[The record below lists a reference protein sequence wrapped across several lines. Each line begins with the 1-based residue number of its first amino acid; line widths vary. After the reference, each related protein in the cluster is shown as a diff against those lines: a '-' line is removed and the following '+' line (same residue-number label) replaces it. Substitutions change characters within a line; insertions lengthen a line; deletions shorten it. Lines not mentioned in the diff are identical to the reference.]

1 MLLEYGSRM
10 LLKKIDALCGR
21 TRRLEKHISL
31 VLLALNSNLCES
43 ANRLQILNS
52 VIFHAH
58 AQSALVRKWYAQR
71 VYINYLKVTII

>member
-1 MLLEYGSRM
+1 MLLEYGNRM

-43 ANRLQILNS
+43 AKRSTLFSMQQHMAGADPGLTVGGCWS
-52 VIFHAH
+52 G
-58 AQSALVRKWYAQR
+58 
-71 VYINYLKVTII
+71 

>member
-31 VLLALNSNLCES
+31 VLLALNSNLCMAMYGS
-43 ANRLQILNS
+43 DRYANVWQ
-52 VIFHAH
+52 
-58 AQSALVRKWYAQR
+58 
-71 VYINYLKVTII
+71 

>member
-1 MLLEYGSRM
+1 MLLEYGNRM

-43 ANRLQILNS
+43 EKRLQILSMQQHMGPATPHHQHNS
-52 VIFHAH
+52 YSRRNTHFVGE
-58 AQSALVRKWYAQR
+58 
-71 VYINYLKVTII
+71 T